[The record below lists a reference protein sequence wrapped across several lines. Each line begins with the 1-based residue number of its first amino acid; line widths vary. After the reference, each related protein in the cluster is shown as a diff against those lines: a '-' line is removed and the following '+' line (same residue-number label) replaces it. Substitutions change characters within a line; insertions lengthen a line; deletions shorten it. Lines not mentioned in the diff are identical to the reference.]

1 MQVTLNEI
9 AEKMGLDYNTIW
21 KRAKEEGWEPVSR
34 KGVNGAPKLYDLS
47 TLPWDIQEAFSEDA
61 QFESS
66 LNIRISELQF
76 FVKKMEEIMQKLLE
90 LSGLNVKG
98 VKRVLITDSGYEIK
112 LHYEALISFVKRY
125 GLKISRYAT
134 GVKNEYWV
142 WVRIDHDIVIFS
154 MVSKEVFEQYFKV
167 SGGGE

>member
-9 AEKMGLDYNTIW
+9 AEKLGLDYNTIW
-21 KRAKEEGWEPVSR
+21 KRAKEEGWEPIGR
-34 KGVNGAPKLYDLS
+34 KGVNGSPKLYDLS
-47 TLPWDIQEAFSEDA
+47 TLPEDIQEAFSEDA

-76 FVKKMEEIMQKLLE
+76 FVKKMEEIIQKLLE

-98 VKRVLITDSGYEIK
+98 VKRVLITNSGYEIE
-112 LHYEALISFVKRY
+112 LTSEAMISFVKKY
-125 GLKISRYAT
+125 GFKVSRYAT

-142 WVRIDHDIVIFS
+142 WVRINHDIVLFS
-154 MVSKEVFEQYFKV
+154 MVRKEVFEQYFKV
-167 SGGGE
+167 